1 MFVPLKR
8 WLVLILALVVF
19 ASPAFAQRQAERFR
33 VDWTT
38 GFLLQGSVAEAS
50 FIADF
55 GQFGGQL
62 IQRDQGTLSVDP
74 AMWYGVQGTWRV
86 SENLSLTGS
95 WLHSRGRYRIQF
107 PALASIEGDFDL
119 EGLLLAT
126 LDFQSQQL
134 GSAQA
139 ERAMSDALTDVY
151 LASATWEF
159 PSLDRWLFPY
169 FRLGAGIFKQR
180 SDGNVIRFQFE
191 GPLPSTVEQTEGVEG
206 VPVEAAWGLSVF
218 SIDQT
223 NPAFS
228 IGGGFRASIGKQ
240 WGVDVQLESLTR
252 FAVDMDYLGDAST
265 PPPDPTAFRF
275 YSTSFGRWDAEQG
288 RYVVDTGTVNNFGFR
303 VSLTYALWPYGAPR

>member
-1 MFVPLKR
+1 MVVPLKR
-8 WLVLILALVVF
+8 RLVLILALVAC
-19 ASPAFAQRQAERFR
+19 ASPALAQRQVERFR

-62 IQRDQGTLSVDP
+62 IERDQGTLSVDP
-74 AMWYGVQGTWRV
+74 AMWWGVQGTWRV
-86 SENLSLTGS
+86 SDQLSFTGS
-95 WLHSRGRYRIQF
+95 WVHSRGRYRVQF

-126 LDFQSQQL
+126 LDFQTQQL
-134 GSAQA
+134 QTAEA

-169 FRLGAGIFKQR
+169 FRVGAGIFRQR
-180 SDGNVIRFQFE
+180 SDGNVIRFQFD
-191 GPLPSTVEQTEGVEG
+191 GPLPPSAEQTVGVAGIPLEQ
-206 VPVEAAWGLSVF
+206 AWGLSIFTV
-218 SIDQT
+218 DQT
-223 NPAFS
+223 NPALS

-240 WGVDVQLESLTR
+240 WGVDAQIESLVR
-252 FAVDMDYLGDAST
+252 FGVDTEYLNDVGT
-265 PPPDPTAFRF
+265 PPPDPNNFVF
-275 YSTSFGRWDAEQG
+275 YSTSF
-288 RYVVDTGTVNNFGFR
+288 TGQNGSVNNFGLR